1 MTSRVS
7 VEVPSELDRVRIDR
21 VLALL
26 ADVSRSVSRQ
36 MLEAGTVSIAGVP
49 ATMATVP
56 HTGDLVE
63 YQLPEEEAPLQPE
76 AIPFE
81 VAYESADVIV
91 VNKPAGLVVHP
102 GAGNTSGTLASGL
115 IHRYPE
121 LQQLGTENRWGLVH
135 RLDRDTSG
143 LLLVA
148 RSSQMHSYLQAELTA
163 RTIGRTYLALTSG
176 RLHAATGT
184 IDAPIG
190 RDPLRP
196 TRMALVQDG
205 RPARTHYRRLAEW
218 EECALVEVQLETG
231 RTHQIRVH
239 FAAIG
244 NGLVGDAAYGRGL
257 LVPGNPG
264 RVWLHA
270 MKLRF
275 TLPDGEVHEI
285 ESDLP
290 ADLVRSLQAL
300 GEPAIGDAAAQRATD
315 HHD

>member
-1 MTSRVS
+1 MSDRIT
-7 VEVPSELDRVRIDR
+7 VEVPPELDRVRIDR
-21 VLALL
+21 VLAVL
-26 ADVSRSVSRQ
+26 AEVSRSVSRQ
-36 MLEAGTVSIAGVP
+36 MLEDGTVSIAGIPV
-49 ATMATVP
+49 TMATVP
-56 HTGDLVE
+56 RTGDLVE
-63 YQLPEEEAPLQPE
+63 YQLPEKEAPLLPE

-102 GAGNTSGTLASGL
+102 GAGNASGTLASGL

-121 LQQLGTENRWGLVH
+121 LEQLGTENRWGLVH

-148 RSSQMHSYLQAELTA
+148 RSSQMHSYLQAELKA
-163 RTIGRTYLALTSG
+163 RTIGRTYLALASG
-176 RLHAATGT
+176 RLQAATGT
-184 IDAPIG
+184 VDAPIG
-190 RDPLRP
+190 RDPLQP

-218 EECALVEVQLETG
+218 DECALVEVQLETG

-239 FAAIG
+239 FASIG
-244 NGLVGDAAYGRGL
+244 NGLVGDAAYGRGVS
-257 LVPGNPG
+257 VPGDPG

-270 MKLRF
+270 TKLRF

-285 ESDLP
+285 TSDLP
-290 ADLVRSLQAL
+290 ADLVRSLQGL
-300 GEPAIGDAAAQRATD
+300 GEPEIGDATV
-315 HHD
+315 